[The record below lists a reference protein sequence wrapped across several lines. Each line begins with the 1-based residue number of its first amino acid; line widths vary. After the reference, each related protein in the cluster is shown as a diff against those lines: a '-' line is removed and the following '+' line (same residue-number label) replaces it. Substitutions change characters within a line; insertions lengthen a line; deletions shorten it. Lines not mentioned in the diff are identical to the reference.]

1 MDEPSLDERIALLT
15 SLLTDPAD
23 DADVP
28 ALNGYLG
35 GSQLEKFER
44 DGTPDDLDASITR
57 LHAVLA
63 VAPGHPDAMYWY
75 HGLGVAYSHRAASSH
90 EIADHSRAVHWLNRL
105 HDRFSDSD
113 EERDYATVLLMDAH
127 WDRFSAI
134 RYGGACDART
144 AFEEADRVV
153 SAIGG
158 LAVHGDPELK
168 AYARLL
174 HGLAHLAR
182 FDDGGDRQDLER
194 GIERLEGALAVLTPD
209 SPRHA
214 LARGWLDDAY
224 RWRAELHPDQSTV
237 DLPNPGAPGQ

>member
-127 WDRFSAI
+127 WDR
-134 RYGGACDART
+134 
-144 AFEEADRVV
+144 
-153 SAIGG
+153 
-158 LAVHGDPELK
+158 
-168 AYARLL
+168 
-174 HGLAHLAR
+174 
-182 FDDGGDRQDLER
+182 
-194 GIERLEGALAVLTPD
+194 
-209 SPRHA
+209 SPRSA
-214 LARGWLDDAY
+214 TAEPATRGPRSRRPIGSCPRSAVSPFT
-224 RWRAELHPDQSTV
+224 ATPS
-237 DLPNPGAPGQ
+237 